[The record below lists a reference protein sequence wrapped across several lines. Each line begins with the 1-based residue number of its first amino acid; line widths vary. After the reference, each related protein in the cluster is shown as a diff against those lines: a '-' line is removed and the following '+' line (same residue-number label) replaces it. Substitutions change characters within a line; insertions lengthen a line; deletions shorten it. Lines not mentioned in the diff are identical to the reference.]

1 MEGGRLVVSTK
12 RVNAR
17 RVAKKA
23 KRALWPAMPD
33 PAIDPPSAR
42 ALWRERDYPRFW
54 ASRFMGSL
62 GSQIQSVTMGWQVY
76 DISRRTLGVEQ
87 SAFNVSLIGLITFGP
102 LIVLALPAG
111 ESADRY
117 DRRRVLLMC
126 YAGETTAVAA
136 LAWIALNHMATPPLL
151 FALAFLFGTSRAF
164 FGPAMTALAPMMVS
178 RNLLPRAIVWNSLA
192 GQSASIAG
200 PAIAGLLIAISPGA
214 AYLATAV
221 LYLGAV
227 AALIS
232 IGGNTKPQVQPGSRL
247 ALVRE
252 GLAYVWANKVVLG
265 AISLDLAAVILGG
278 ATALLPAFAKDVLH
292 VGAQGFGILRA
303 GPALGASAVGL
314 YLASH
319 PIRSK
324 AGVKMLVA
332 VGVFGAATVV
342 FGLSK
347 SLWLSVAALAVLG
360 GADMLSV
367 FVRQTLVQLVTPDPM
382 RGRVGAVSGVF
393 IGASNELGEFESGV
407 AARFLGPVGAAVF
420 GGVGA
425 LIVTAAW
432 AKLFP
437 ALREADR
444 LE

>member
-1 MEGGRLVVSTK
+1 
-12 RVNAR
+12 
-17 RVAKKA
+17 
-23 KRALWPAMPD
+23 
-33 PAIDPPSAR
+33 
-42 ALWRERDYPRFW
+42 
-54 ASRFMGSL
+54 MGSL

-117 DRRRVLLMC
+117 DRRLVLLMC

-178 RNLLPRAIVWNSLA
+178 RDLLPRAIVWNSLA
-192 GQSASIAG
+192 GQSASVAG

-221 LYLGAV
+221 LYLGAA

-252 GLAYVWANKVVLG
+252 GLAYVWAKQG
-265 AISLDLAAVILGG
+265 GPGRDLARPGG
-278 ATALLPAFAKDVLH
+278 RDPRGRHRPAAGVR
-292 VGAQGFGILRA
+292 QGRAPCRRPGFRHPAGRA
-303 GPALGASAVGL
+303 G
-314 YLASH
+314 
-319 PIRSK
+319 
-324 AGVKMLVA
+324 AGRFGGRPLSRQPSDPLEGGKEDA
-332 VGVFGAATVV
+332 PCRCIYGAATVV

-347 SLWLSVAALAVLG
+347 SLWLSVTALAVLG

-407 AARFLGPVGAAVF
+407 AARFLGPVERRCSAAS
-420 GGVGA
+420 A
-425 LIVTAAW
+425 H
-432 AKLFP
+432 
-437 ALREADR
+437 
-444 LE
+444 

>member
-1 MEGGRLVVSTK
+1 MVSTK
-12 RVNAR
+12 RVNAPL
-17 RVAKKA
+17 VAKKA
-23 KRALWPAMPD
+23 RRALWPAMSD
-33 PAIDPPSAR
+33 PARDPPLAR

-62 GSQIQSVTMGWQVY
+62 GSQIQSVTMGWQIY

-136 LAWIALNHMATPPLL
+136 LAWIALNHMA
-151 FALAFLFGTSRAF
+151 
-164 FGPAMTALAPMMVS
+164 
-178 RNLLPRAIVWNSLA
+178 
-192 GQSASIAG
+192 
-200 PAIAGLLIAISPGA
+200 ISPGA
-214 AYLATAV
+214 AYLATAM
-221 LYLGAV
+221 LYLGAA

-324 AGVKMLVA
+324 AGRKMLLAVA
-332 VGVFGAATVV
+332 IYGAATVV

-425 LIVTAAW
+425 LIVTATW